1 MRLERRRQGIAH
13 RLGAKFG
20 IERQR
25 ALGLTHVTGFRSTGH
40 RWLKDRQVD
49 GRITDRF

>member
-1 MRLERRRQGIAH
+1 MRFERRRQGIVH
-13 RLGAKFG
+13 RLGTKLG
-20 IERQR
+20 IERQG
-25 ALGLTHVTGFRSTGH
+25 ALGLTDVTGFRSTGA